1 MKYVLAL
8 LLITV
13 CGLFAEPPALKSKA
27 ALELLKHPEFK
38 KAMEAAPEFTK
49 AVLNDLD
56 RYALGSLR
64 AKAVLEELDQHAAE
78 ALREKVVGKYR
89 HKDEN
94 GDTHDWVFL
103 ETGIKEKYLNDK
115 KSEIDPRLHAG
126 PSQNKWRIV
135 GGELHVRASR
145 RFTDILK
152 LNPDNSLTQIGY
164 LRTTGGR
171 TDWPK
176 GKGATWKRVE

>member
-1 MKYVLAL
+1 MKYLL
-8 LLITV
+8 PFLLISL
-13 CGLFAEPPALKSKA
+13 CGFAAEPPALKRKA

-78 ALREKVVGKYR
+78 ALREKVVGRYQR
-89 HKDEN
+89 KDEN
-94 GDTHDWVFL
+94 GDVNGWVFL
-103 ETGIKEKYLNDK
+103 ETGIKEKYLNGK
-115 KSEIDPRLHAG
+115 KREIEPGLHAG
-126 PSQNKWRIV
+126 PLQNKWRIV
-135 GGELHVRASR
+135 GVELHVRASR

-171 TDWPK
+171 TDWPQEK
-176 GKGATWKRVE
+176 RTTWKRVE

>member
-1 MKYVLAL
+1 MKYLL
-8 LLITV
+8 PFLLISL
-13 CGLFAEPPALKSKA
+13 CGFAAEPPALKSKA

-64 AKAVLEELDQHAAE
+64 ARAVLEELDQHTAE
-78 ALREKVVGKYR
+78 ALREKVVGKYHR
-89 HKDEN
+89 KDEN
-94 GDTHDWVFL
+94 GDVYGLVFL
-103 ETGIKEKYLNDK
+103 ETSIREKYLNDK

-135 GGELHVRASR
+135 DGEIHVRSSR
-145 RFTDILK
+145 RFTDIFK

-164 LRTTGGR
+164 LRTTGSR
-171 TDWPK
+171 TDSPQEKW
-176 GKGATWKRVE
+176 ATYKRIK